1 MPYAGGEN
9 PKVGDI
15 VKHPSRGTGT
25 VFELDLQADKA
36 AKQQDA
42 ENEKI
47 KVKFDDGTSAI
58 DLASEFTLVKRAS
71 E

>member
-1 MPYAGGEN
+1 MPYAGGQN
-9 PKVGDI
+9 PKVGDT
-15 VKHPSRGTGT
+15 VKHPLRGTGT
-25 VFELDLQADKA
+25 VFELDLQANKA

-42 ENEKI
+42 QSEKI
-47 KVKFDDGTSAI
+47 KVKLDDGSSTN

>member
-9 PKVGDI
+9 PKVGDT
-15 VKHPSRGTGT
+15 VKHHSGSVGT
-25 VFELDLQADKA
+25 VFELDLQPEKTV
-36 AKQQDA
+36 
-42 ENEKI
+42 EEEKI
-47 KVKFDDGTSAI
+47 KVKFDGGTSVT

>member
-15 VKHPSRGTGT
+15 VKHPSRGAGA

-36 AKQQDA
+36 AKQQDP

-47 KVKFDDGTSAI
+47 KVRFDDGTSTI
-58 DLASEFTLVKRAS
+58 GLASEFKLVKRAS

>member
-25 VFELDLQADKA
+25 VFELDLQADDA
-36 AKQQDA
+36 AKERSV

-47 KVKFDDGTSAI
+47 KVKFDDGTSGTHFAR
-58 DLASEFTLVKRAS
+58 EFKLVKRAS

>member
-1 MPYAGGEN
+1 MPYVGGEN
-9 PKVGDI
+9 PKVGDT
-15 VKHPSRGTGT
+15 VKHPFKGTGT
-25 VFELDLQADKA
+25 VFELDLQTDKS

-47 KVKFDDGTSAI
+47 KVKFDDGTSGR
-58 DLASEFTLVKRAS
+58 DLAREFKLIKRAS

>member
-15 VKHPSRGTGT
+15 VKHPSRGMGT

-47 KVKFDDGTSAI
+47 KARFDDGTSSV
-58 DLASEFTLVKRAS
+58 DLASEFRLVKRAS